1 MLSYIFLAL
10 FCYIFFLY
18 QCHCRVSSREELE
31 TVRVKAVTLHC
42 LIRHNQFVLLWKTLT
57 KDLHICICR
66 ILGVYIYT
74 LIVNKVYINWN
85 YRSTTINLLS
95 GSFNKNIIFGFI
107 LIDATISQRW
117 WSFKLVPLLRS
128 KFDTHDFLFYSLTL
142 RAWLIYQQIEVIGY
156 YWLFIIFWH
165 WRV

>member
-42 LIRHNQFVLLWKTLT
+42 LIRHNQFVLLWETLT
-57 KDLHICICR
+57 KHLHICICR

-107 LIDATISQRW
+107 LIDAAISQRW